1 MLKFPL
7 SVMMSIEQSILLSL
21 IDLYAEHYPYPLLV
35 FPAGLCFIVNLK
47 KKQELFTFPASL
59 SKNNYFVLWVPLN
72 FIEVPLFFQFWN
84 PNNPARLD

>member
-1 MLKFPL
+1 MLLMLKFPL

-47 KKQELFTFPASL
+47 KKAGTFYVSRFSLKKQLFCLMGT
-59 SKNNYFVLWVPLN
+59 SKLYRGS
-72 FIEVPLFFQFWN
+72 FIFSILEPE
-84 PNNPARLD
+84 